1 MQPQKISTE
10 ALQLFT
16 GDEAFYYRLV
26 PFERELDDVV
36 ACYCDEG
43 KG

>member
-1 MQPQKISTE
+1 MQPQEISTE

-26 PFERELDDVV
+26 PFD
-36 ACYCDEG
+36 
-43 KG
+43 KIIK